1 MLRPPPASSL
11 VHFPVTAGT
20 ALLATALTVAIWF
33 KVDVSP
39 LLMSSDWP
47 AEPWRVLGATLLH
60 AGLLHLAFNL
70 YWVWVFGSFLEQ
82 KIGSL
87 RLGLMMLAFAVG
99 SMLAETA
106 FLYGGV
112 GLSGVVYGLFGF
124 LWALNRHDPHQWHA
138 VDRAT
143 AQLFV
148 GWFFLCILLSASD
161 ILPVANIAHGA
172 GAGFGVLL
180 GLAWAA
186 RRRRR
191 VFWSGVFAFALAASL
206 ALASPLLR
214 PVVSF
219 SPRYAAELAIKGYKA
234 YEAGREEEAIRLL
247 HQAARIDPKSGEYW
261 SSLAVMEEVAGHLDQ
276 AKRARQELTRLGG
289 SIYVSP
295 PPASQ
300 PDESGEDI
308 VPLGPGPRTQPAS
321 RPSPRSQP
329 QSHSAPSARM
339 DGGGQTV
346 RPARSSRR
354 DGPSSGAC
362 RVARRRDTPADG

>member
-20 ALLATALTVAIWF
+20 ALLAIALTAAVWF

-39 LLMSSDWP
+39 LLITSTWP

-60 AGLLHLAFNL
+60 GGLLHLAFNL
-70 YWVWVFGSFLEQ
+70 YWVWVFGSFLEP

-87 RLGLMMLAFAVG
+87 RLGLMMLALAVG

-106 FLYGGV
+106 FLSGGV

-124 LWALNRHDPHQWHA
+124 LWALNRHDPHQWYA

-172 GAGFGVLL
+172 GAGLGVLL
-180 GLAWAA
+180 GLAWRA
-186 RRRRR
+186 RRRLRL
-191 VFWSGVFAFALAASL
+191 FWSAAFGLALAASL
-206 ALASPLLR
+206 ALASPPLR
-214 PVVSF
+214 PLVSF
-219 SPRYAAELAIKGYKA
+219 SPRYAAELAIRGYKA
-234 YEAGREEEAIRLL
+234 YEAGREDEAIRLL
-247 HQAARIDPKSGEYW
+247 RQAARIDPRSGEYW

-276 AKRARQELTRLGG
+276 ARRARQELTRLGG
-289 SIYVSP
+289 AIYVDSA
-295 PPASQ
+295 PATQ
-300 PDESGEDI
+300 PDEFGEDI
-308 VPLGPGPRTQPAS
+308 VPLGPAPRTQPSSGPA
-321 RPSPRSQP
+321 PRSQP
-329 QSHSAPSARM
+329 QSQVAPPSGQV
-339 DGGGQTV
+339 DGG
-346 RPARSSRR
+346 
-354 DGPSSGAC
+354 
-362 RVARRRDTPADG
+362 